1 MLDKIKDFLKK
12 TPKGYIALPVAV
24 VAVILATVIAIPFFG
39 SDSNSGDNKDNVIS
53 FHDKEDDDEDEDLE
67 QDASNDNKDNNSD
80 GSTGESDDN
89 TGDDATD
96 EGSSESG
103 DDAQSGNGDSNS
115 DANNGGSTG
124 SNNSGTSSGT
134 SSNEGSNPSGDTGSS
149 NNSGSSSA
157 GNTGSTDLNV
167 PGISLSEIP
176 AYSGTHYI
184 ILNNNV
190 PHFSTSNLSSEA
202 FEYYSDLDS
211 LGRCGVAYACLGKE
225 TMPADDEERGS
236 ISSVKPTGWIQK
248 KYSVI
253 KTQDLY
259 NRSHL
264 IAWSLSAENAN
275 KQNLITGT
283 PQLNQDNMTIF
294 EDMVYDYLHECIDNN
309 VNAHVMYRVTPFFEG
324 NNLVASGVQMEAWSI
339 EDNGESICFNVFIYN
354 AQDGVT
360 IDYATGESW
369 LTDGSSEDDSEDET
383 TNSGSTDG
391 EYVVHAKKGKIHKA
405 TCSSL
410 PAEQNRVYCSTLD
423 EAIAKSKEIT
433 GGEPDY
439 AGCCMSGYG
448 YNHDGNVLPCHIE
461 NRNFMTTQVLAIVT
475 NTKQHLLAA

>member
-53 FHDKEDDDEDEDLE
+53 FHDKEDEDEDLE

-80 GSTGESDDN
+80 DN

-96 EGSSESG
+96 EGSTESG
-103 DDAQSGNGDSNS
+103 DDAQSGSDDSTTSN
-115 DANNGGSTG
+115 NNGTTSGTTSTGG
-124 SNNSGTSSGT
+124 SNNSG
-134 SSNEGSNPSGDTGSS
+134 
-149 NNSGSSSA
+149 
-157 GNTGSTDLNV
+157 NTGSNSTGSTGSADLNV

-184 ILNNNV
+184 VLNNNV

-202 FEYYSDLDS
+202 FEHYSDLDS

-225 TMPADDEERGS
+225 TMPADGEERGS

-354 AQDGVT
+354 AQDGIT

-369 LTDGSSEDDSEDET
+369 LTDGSSGENSEGATDDSEDEIPEWA
-383 TNSGSTDG
+383 N
-391 EYVVHAKKGKIHKA
+391 YIVHTGKGKIHRVD
-405 TCSSL
+405 CSGTL
-410 PAEQNRVYCSTLD
+410 PAVKNREYFATLE
-423 EAIAKSKEIT
+423 EAE
-433 GGEPDY
+433 DY
-439 AGCCMSGYG
+439 VI
-448 YNHDGNVLPCHIE
+448 NVLHKTVSYCGTCKPNE
-461 NRNFMTTQVLAIVT
+461 EAP
-475 NTKQHLLAA
+475 